1 MNIIGKHYD
10 GLVVEDT
17 KGIFGGQHCILEI
30 SAVKS
35 RAFNGLVVRAD
46 GCEYEKTPFG
56 TSVGM
61 ELLGKHKNSKV
72 MLLRWKRK
80 NQKKIDAARGILEA
94 NIGDVFN
101 TIANFQNNV
110 IDQDTMIGEID
121 EIFGQL

>member
-61 ELLGKHKNSKV
+61 ELLG
-72 MLLRWKRK
+72 
-80 NQKKIDAARGILEA
+80 
-94 NIGDVFN
+94 
-101 TIANFQNNV
+101 NNV